1 MTNNNGDILMLE
13 APPRPASSEQ
23 ACRPWWSTGAE
34 IIDALPYIDD
44 DYGYP
49 KVKEEVDR
57 LVEDEMRRSSKK
69 PSDFLNDL
77 PPLPSFNFQNHPM
90 LAREYERVRA
100 GKPPVPLDMS
110 RYGLEPP
117 SMNKRNDESAWKQAL
132 QKAQRLLQH
141 QVIRLENLDLMSKHG
156 VDVWKQH
163 NQRLEAFLSSSSS
176 DKEAS
181 LLDYLRKEGNYC
193 VWHIS
198 FRGNL
203 HDWEEEELIDLSGS
217 QTWLAYNE
225 LTQVDETIPLI
236 TISFIEAREYS
247 TCCGAKYVLTLKLLR
262 KKKVL
267 HLTGGLQL
275 KIMQSQAVELNE
287 KIEVVNRERKYHQ
300 QNTAYELNA
309 LSAQWKELCEKNI
322 EIQTACAK
330 IENHIEEMKREATER
345 GWNLDANIE
354 NGSLLHPEQCF
365 QKIDGTNYEGDDLVE
380 GVSHAFY
387 FFDSQV
393 YWDSSLIHKR

>member
-77 PPLPSFNFQNHPM
+77 PPLPSFNFQV
-90 LAREYERVRA
+90 L
-100 GKPPVPLDMS
+100 
-110 RYGLEPP
+110 
-117 SMNKRNDESAWKQAL
+117 
-132 QKAQRLLQH
+132 
-141 QVIRLENLDLMSKHG
+141 SKHC
-156 VDVWKQH
+156 VARVFVFRFSLRFRFSKMLLW
-163 NQRLEAFLSSSSS
+163 ALSAMIIV
-176 DKEAS
+176 AS
-181 LLDYLRKEGNYC
+181 VHSLR
-193 VWHIS
+193 S
-198 FRGNL
+198 FN
-203 HDWEEEELIDLSGS
+203 
-217 QTWLAYNE
+217 
-225 LTQVDETIPLI
+225 
-236 TISFIEAREYS
+236 
-247 TCCGAKYVLTLKLLR
+247 TLFFYR
-262 KKKVL
+262 
-267 HLTGGLQL
+267 
-275 KIMQSQAVELNE
+275 MQSQAVELNE

-354 NGSLLHPEQCF
+354 NGSLLHPEQ
-365 QKIDGTNYEGDDLVE
+365 
-380 GVSHAFY
+380 
-387 FFDSQV
+387 
-393 YWDSSLIHKR
+393 